1 MGFLDRTPA
10 QEEQAAAAGPR
21 YYGSMES
28 VTRVPVERWSAGSVL
43 RRSEDDVLAVEQP
56 LEIRIAW
63 TDAGTPREKVVA
75 VTMRTPGNDAELA
88 VGFLFSEGIV
98 RRREDVAGTTVQQG
112 VEGGAVRVEMA
123 PGVAVDL
130 GSMERHSFVS
140 SSCGV
145 CGKTSLAALR
155 TPPADAKPSWTG
167 RPLSAHVVHGLPA
180 TLRRAQAA
188 FEETGGIHAAALFD
202 PSGHLE
208 DLREDVGRHNAVD
221 KLLGAALL
229 GGRTPL
235 ADRVLLLSGRASFEL
250 LQKAGVAGVPV
261 VAAIGAPSSLAV
273 EVAREAGIALVGFL
287 RDDRFNVYAGT
298 ERIGEAG
305 LG

>member
-1 MGFLDRTPA
+1 
-10 QEEQAAAAGPR
+10 
-21 YYGSMES
+21 MES

-43 RRSEDDVLAVEQP
+43 RRSEEDVLAVEQP
-56 LEIRIAW
+56 LEIRVAW
-63 TDAGTPREKVVA
+63 SDAETSEEKVVA

-88 VGFLFSEGIV
+88 VGFLFSDGIV
-98 RRREDVAGTTVQQG
+98 RRREDVAGTTVKVG
-112 VEGGAVRVEMA
+112 VEEAFVRVEMA

-130 GSMERHSFVS
+130 GSMERHSYVS

-145 CGKTSLAALR
+145 CGKTSLASLR
-155 TPPADAKPSWTG
+155 NLQADAKPSWSG
-167 RPLSAHVVHGLPA
+167 RRVSARVVHGLPA

-188 FEETGGIHAAALFD
+188 FEETGGIHAAALFE
-202 PSGHLE
+202 PSGRLE
-208 DLREDVGRHNAVD
+208 DVREDVGRHNAVD
-221 KLLGAALL
+221 KLVGAALL

-235 ADRVLLLSGRASFEL
+235 ADRILVLSGRASFEL

-273 EVAREAGIALVGFL
+273 EVAREAGITLVGFL
-287 RDDRFNVYAGT
+287 RDDRFNVYTGA
-298 ERIGEAG
+298 ERIGEAA